1 MIEQNRK
8 EPAMSGDNTRRDFM
22 RLATAFSTGLLLTG
36 CGKSGG
42 AQNTALNDK
51 DQAGKKPGGDKEAEV
66 TATEDLMREHGVIR
80 RVLLVYTAVA
90 GRLREDAGT
99 VSPDALHRA
108 AKLFRSFGEDYH
120 EKMLEEAYIFP
131 AVRQAG
137 GPAAAYADILT
148 EQHQRGRE
156 ITDYILAVTARR
168 RLGPGSLEPMAK
180 AMESLV
186 LMYRNHAAREDTIVF
201 PAWKQTMSAD
211 QLDQIGDKFEDIEQK
226 QFGEDGFENAV
237 KQIGD
242 IESTLGLDDLAQ
254 FTAPPPPPAS
264 GG

>member
-1 MIEQNRK
+1 
-8 EPAMSGDNTRRDFM
+8 MSGDNTRRDFM

-51 DQAGKKPGGDKEAEV
+51 DQAAKKSGGDKEAEV

-148 EQHQRGRE
+148 EQRTLSGLERGRA
-156 ITDYILAVTARR
+156 TLRHGSVLTTCSRQLPAILRDGPVLL
-168 RLGPGSLEPMAK
+168 RLD
-180 AMESLV
+180 
-186 LMYRNHAAREDTIVF
+186 NHNSNV
-201 PAWKQTMSAD
+201 
-211 QLDQIGDKFEDIEQK
+211 
-226 QFGEDGFENAV
+226 
-237 KQIGD
+237 
-242 IESTLGLDDLAQ
+242 
-254 FTAPPPPPAS
+254 
-264 GG
+264 